1 VSATSIFFK
10 SFPYRVNPE
19 TGLIDYDQLEKD
31 AIKFLP
37 KLIIAGISC
46 YAQLLDYKRFH
57 EIANKCGAY
66 LMADMAQIAGLVA
79 GKAIPSPFD
88 YADIV
93 TTTTHKTSF
102 LINYISKLSKL
113 TFLVFEVLVEH

>member
-1 VSATSIFFK
+1 VSATSLFFE
-10 SFPYRVNPE
+10 SLPYRVNPE
-19 TGLIDYDQLEKD
+19 TGLIDYDQLEKN
-31 AIKFLP
+31 ALLFRP

-66 LMADMAQIAGLVA
+66 LMADMAHVAGLVA
-79 GKAIPSPFD
+79 GEAIPSPFE

-93 TTTTHKTSF
+93 TTTTHKTCF
-102 LINYISKLSKL
+102 LINYI
-113 TFLVFEVLVEH
+113 F